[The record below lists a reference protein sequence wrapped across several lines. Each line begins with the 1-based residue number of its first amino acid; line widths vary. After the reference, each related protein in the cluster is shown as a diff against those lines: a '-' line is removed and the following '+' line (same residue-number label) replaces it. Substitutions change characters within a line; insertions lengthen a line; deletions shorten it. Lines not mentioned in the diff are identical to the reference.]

1 MNSIRREQDPDE
13 TSPLLRGDERTFGH
27 SSSSSSSNGS
37 TTVGDSPSV
46 AATDLPDAASPA
58 PPFGPLFGS
67 LAVDSLPGQS
77 PSPSSSHTTSSL
89 RFVACMLTEA
99 M

>member
-13 TSPLLRGDERTFGH
+13 TSPLLRGGERTFGH
-27 SSSSSSSNGS
+27 SSSSSNGS

-77 PSPSSSHTTSSL
+77 PSHSSSHTTSSL
-89 RFVACMLTEA
+89 RFVACTLTEV